1 MPGRASLIEGV
12 GGHPSPARLH
22 ELGRV
27 VSSHFNFARYYFVLS
42 GAFDLVWAR
51 CVSLLRQDWR
61 GIRQAAYSQDQA
73 QVHWRPLFG
82 VIWPQVLGHFPYWID
97 RAGSAVQGDF
107 VLSAWWCCP
116 QLMIAWCCCESYSG
130 SRRPMDVTSTRT
142 LWWWLKRRWF
152 LRLAWPCCCVLDWSG
167 WYSFSGRVVVSTAL
181 AWLKKAQDGDASDKP
196 GSGGGNTVWTSGG
209 GGGGDMGDESD
220 GSDKWARVGIGGGHS
235 GRKRAGRG
243 VDGEGAGNKL
253 GSEGKRMD
261 GGTRGEGK
269 VLCNENT
276 WGKLDDAMIG
286 QCMCYPEMT
295 VPGQTSFFWLLAV
308 WQRLCE
314 VGRANEVLVVRGS
327 IEIDG
332 RPWYGL
338 RWSAGVVSVGQGSG
352 ECVDAKPMGKVEG
365 ARRRRGKRRSM
376 GRWRGG
382 GDKTVWTSDECEGGD
397 TGMGGGGNG
406 LGITLGSSRKRAG
419 RGAGGEDVD
428 GAGTGNELGSRG
440 GVRGVGDKDAG
451 NKSGGNVPVVQVGSG
466 NDGEGVGESG
476 SIPTRT
482 SINVNSK
489 WL

>member
-1 MPGRASLIEGV
+1 MDE
-12 GGHPSPARLH
+12 
-22 ELGRV
+22 
-27 VSSHFNFARYYFVLS
+27 
-42 GAFDLVWAR
+42 
-51 CVSLLRQDWR
+51 
-61 GIRQAAYSQDQA
+61 
-73 QVHWRPLFG
+73 
-82 VIWPQVLGHFPYWID
+82 
-97 RAGSAVQGDF
+97 
-107 VLSAWWCCP
+107 WW
-116 QLMIAWCCCESYSG
+116 
-130 SRRPMDVTSTRT
+130 
-142 LWWWLKRRWF
+142 
-152 LRLAWPCCCVLDWSG
+152 G
-167 WYSFSGRVVVSTAL
+167 W
-181 AWLKKAQDGDASDKP
+181 
-196 GSGGGNTVWTSGG
+196 
-209 GGGGDMGDESD
+209 GGDMGDESD
-220 GSDKWARVGIGGGHS
+220 GSDKWARVGIGGGRS

-253 GSEGKRMD
+253 GSEGERMD

-269 VLCNENT
+269 VLCDENT
-276 WGKLDDAMIG
+276 WGELDDAMIG

-338 RWSAGVVSVGQGSG
+338 RW
-352 ECVDAKPMGKVEG
+352 
-365 ARRRRGKRRSM
+365 
-376 GRWRGG
+376 GG

-419 RGAGGEDVD
+419 RGVGGEDMD
-428 GAGTGNELGSRG
+428 GAGAGNELGSRG

-451 NKSGGNVPVVQVGSG
+451 NKSGGNVPVVRAGSG

-482 SINVNSK
+482 SINVNSNRWDRGEVARQQSAGGHLQQVQEMTGWLGMGTVGGSIVLVDRQTGGTCEDYACHLEDDRKVK
-489 WL
+489 WLFHWLKRAFDLEGEKTNTGRWGRIRSKIWHRSRISVSVSRALRKGVNYSRMIHLGEAVHWAHCYRVGRTETTLRRLSHVCCLGGFFQMLSLQPFCTAGCMFYWRLIVMGN